1 MDSLFP
7 DLFAMNVRRFFL
19 VSCCVVWWWAP
30 GGMAQEQRPSTE
42 GGQPVRPRL
51 LAPLPGAGP
60 TRTSPRFAWSA
71 VPDAPGYLLQIS
83 TDSSFASCL
92 VSDTL
97 GTDTTVQLHRAFAP
111 LQAFAW
117 RIGVADAAGG
127 YRFSDTSW
135 CVTGTVPR
143 ARQVTIADSRRD
155 EPNTAVTVLRNDNAY
170 PVTIDSAL
178 VHPRMSVLMRMPLV
192 IGAGDSLVVHLNY
205 RPRAFGEESDTL
217 WMRGEEGVTGVPF
230 RARCSPPVLAARFSQ
245 ITLGPCAVS
254 DSAAATLEFTNAGPF
269 NKLTVRRVRTRTQFF
284 SASFLPVRRLEPGEV
299 LRVPVKF
306 HVRAFKADAF
316 GTYTDTCLVESDGG
330 EGRVVLRGESPSPR
344 AWVEPQVLSFGDV
357 ASGDTAIAVL
367 RLLNRSVNDLRID
380 SIGTRTRSV
389 RPLVS
394 RGRIGRTDTLL
405 VPFRFVA
412 GKYGTFMDTVSVAN
426 NSWWGA
432 LRVPVIA
439 RIPLPVLETGADRV
453 DFGTVK
459 KSDTAGVVI
468 RIANSSISPLRVD
481 SIRTRTKAFR
491 FNRPPLPATVRK
503 GDTLSFT
510 LYFFPDSV
518 RFFSDTLVIGSSAVG
533 SPRKIILTGNGSPPG
548 GNGGATAT
556 AGQFE
561 LYQNF
566 PNPFR
571 GTTTFRYVLP
581 EPGHVRLEIFTTL
594 GQEVAVLVDGE
605 QDAGFHNV
613 TWTATVTSGVYYFRL
628 VATPRSDQSRQYKGT
643 RKMVVMR

>member
-1 MDSLFP
+1 
-7 DLFAMNVRRFFL
+7 
-19 VSCCVVWWWAP
+19 
-30 GGMAQEQRPSTE
+30 MAQVPQAAIEH
-42 GGQPVRPRL
+42 GQPVRPHLR
-51 LAPLPGAGP
+51 APLTGSGA
-60 TRTSPRFAWSA
+60 TRIPPRFSWSA
-71 VPDAPGYLLQIS
+71 VPGATGYLLQIS
-83 TDSSFASCL
+83 ADTSFATCF

-97 GTDTTVQLHRAFAP
+97 GTDTTALVGRPFAP
-111 LQAFAW
+111 LQEFAW
-117 RIGVADAAGG
+117 RVGIADAAGG
-127 YRFSDTSW
+127 YIFSDTAW
-135 CVTGTVPR
+135 CVTGSVPA
-143 ARQVTIADSRRD
+143 ARQVTLSDSRRD
-155 EPNTAVTVLRNDNAY
+155 EQNTAVTVLRNDNAY

-178 VHPRMSVLMRMPLV
+178 VHPRMSVLRRMPLV
-192 IGAGDSLVVHLNY
+192 IGAGDSMVVHLSY
-205 RPRAFGEESDTL
+205 RPRAFGEESDTV
-217 WMRGEEGVTGVPF
+217 WMAGESGMTGVAF
-230 RARCSPPVLAARFSQ
+230 HALCSPPVLAARVSQ
-245 ITLGPCAVS
+245 VTLGPCSVT
-254 DSAAATLEFTNAGPF
+254 DSAAATLEFANAGPF

-284 SASFLPVRRLEPGEV
+284 SASFLPVRTLEPGEV

-306 HVRAFKADAF
+306 HVRAYKPDAF

-330 EGRVVLRGESPSPR
+330 AGRVVLRGESPSPR

-357 ASGDTAIAVL
+357 AAGDTAVAVL
-367 RLLNRSVNDLRID
+367 RLVNRSVNDLRID

-389 RPLVS
+389 RPLVAK
-394 RGRIGRTDTLL
+394 GRIGRIDTLL
-405 VPFRFVA
+405 VPFRFIA

-453 DFGTVK
+453 DFGTVR

-518 RFFSDTLVIGSSAVG
+518 RFFSDTLVIGSTAAG
-533 SPRKIILTGNGSPPG
+533 SPRKIVLTGNGSPPG
-548 GNGGATAT
+548 GNGGAAV
-556 AGQFE
+556 APGQFE

-594 GQEVAVLVDGE
+594 GQGVAVLVDGE

-613 TWTATVTSGVYYFRL
+613 TWTATVTSGVYYYRL
-628 VATPRSDQSRQYKGT
+628 VATPRSDPNRQYKGT